1 MRTEPSSTDTKPNH
15 HSDVIG
21 GFPVDPRRRTRLGRV
36 EQART
41 AKFNRSNVDAQGLA
55 AELRRHLRG
64 EVRFDNGSRALYA
77 TDGSNYRQVPIGVV
91 IPRDVDDIIATVAAA
106 RDYGAPLLARGGG
119 TSLAG
124 QCCNVAVVMDLSKYM
139 HRILELDS
147 ARKRAR
153 VQPGVV
159 LDDLRDAAERYHLTF
174 GPDPST
180 HNHCTLGGMIG
191 NNSCGVH
198 SVMAGKTDDNIEELE
213 ILTYDG
219 TRMRVGKTGDD
230 KLADEMR
237 GGGRRGEIYTRLKAF
252 SDRYAELIRGRFPD
266 IPRRVSGYNLP
277 WLLPEQGFHVARAL
291 VGSECTC
298 VTVLEAT
305 VRLVSS
311 PPVRSLL
318 VLGYPDVYSAG
329 DHITEVLAH
338 KPIALEGLDDNLVE
352 DMKKKRLHPQDVKL
366 LPDGGGWLLVEFGG
380 DTKTAADDQARALMD
395 ALKNTQKPPSMKLFD
410 DPEQERTIWLVR
422 RSGLGATARVPGAK
436 DTWEGWEDSAVPPE
450 KLGNYL
456 RDLRKLLT
464 DFGYA
469 CALYG
474 HFGQG
479 CVHTRIDFDLVTKAG
494 IEKYRSFIHRAA
506 DLVIRY
512 GGSLSGEHGDGQSR
526 GELLPK
532 MFGPELMRAFH
543 EFKSIWDPDWKMNP
557 GKIIDPYRADENLR
571 LGVDYRPP
579 QLQTHFKF
587 PGDDQGS
594 FARATLRC
602 VGVGECRRENVGTM
616 CPSYRVT
623 REEKH
628 STRGRAHL
636 LFEMLQGDPL
646 KQGWRDRH
654 VKDALDLCL
663 ACKGCKGDC
672 PLQVDMATY
681 KAEFLSHYYE
691 DRLRPRHA
699 YAMGLIYWWARFAS
713 IVPGIANFFTQAP
726 AIADVVKMLGGIARQ
741 RQIPVFAPQTF
752 TQWFRRR
759 RERYNTEQ
767 PRVLLW
773 PDTFNNYFFPEVGR
787 AAVIVLEAAGFQ
799 VELPAK
805 SLCCG
810 RPLYDFGMLGPAKRL
825 LRQTLDTLRPEIEA
839 GVPIIGLEPSCVA
852 VFRDEM
858 TNLFPDDEDA
868 KRLRDRTFLISEFFE
883 TMLDGYQ
890 PPQLKRKALVHGHCH
905 QKAIMG
911 MGHDKSIFTK
921 LGLDYQLLDSGC
933 CGMAGS
939 FGFEA
944 GHYDISMNV
953 GELVLLR
960 EIRNASRETLIIADG
975 FSCREQIRQATD
987 REALHTAQVLQLA
1000 LEQSR
1005 VSRTTEKSRNYSSAV
1020 SPYPEKIFSDQRERE
1035 RAQANRKTV
1044 CALGGAITMALLL
1057 WAIRRKPEA
1066 L

>member
-1 MRTEPSSTDTKPNH
+1 MRTESSSTDTKPNH
-15 HSDVIG
+15 HSDAIG
-21 GFPVDPRRRTRLGRV
+21 IFPIDPRHRTQLDRV
-36 EQART
+36 ERAAT
-41 AKFNRSNVDAQGLA
+41 AKFNRSNVDAYRLA
-55 AELRRHLRG
+55 AELRRNLRG
-64 EVRFDNGSRALYA
+64 EVRFDSGSRALYA

-91 IPRDVDDIIATVAAA
+91 IPRDADDIIATVAAA
-106 RDYGAPLLARGGG
+106 RSCGAPVLARGGG

-153 VQPGVV
+153 VEPGVV

-219 TRMRVGKTGDD
+219 TRMRVGKTDDD
-230 KLADEMR
+230 KLVDEIR
-237 GGGRRGEIYTRLKAF
+237 AGGRRGEIYSRLKAF
-252 SDRYAELIRGRFPD
+252 RERYAELIRQRYPD

-277 WLLPEQGFHVARAL
+277 WLLPEHGFHVARAL

-311 PPVRSLL
+311 PRVRSLL

-329 DHITEVLAH
+329 DHISEVLTH

-352 DMKKKRLHPQDVKL
+352 DMKKKRLHPDDVKL

-380 DTKTAADDQARALMD
+380 ETKIAADEQARALMD
-395 ALKNTQKPPSMKLFD
+395 ALKKTQKPPTMKLFD
-410 DPEQERTIWLVR
+410 NPEQERTIWLVR

-464 DFGYA
+464 EFGYA

-479 CVHTRIDFDLVTKAG
+479 CVHTRIDFDLVSKAG

-506 DLVIRY
+506 DLVISY

-623 REEKH
+623 REEMH

-646 KQGWRDRH
+646 KHGWRDRH

-691 DRLRPRHA
+691 HRVRPRHA
-699 YAMGLIYWWARFAS
+699 YAMGLIYWWARLAS

-726 AIADVVKMLGGIARQ
+726 LLADIVKMLGGIARQ
-741 RQIPVFAPQTF
+741 RQMPLFAPQTF

-759 RERYNTEQ
+759 ARYNAGQ

-773 PDTFNNYFFPEVGR
+773 PDTFNNHFFPEVGR

-805 SLCCG
+805 PLCCG

-839 GVPIIGLEPSCVA
+839 GVPMIGLEPSCVA

-868 KRLRDRTFLISEFFE
+868 KRLRDRTFLMSEFFE

-890 PPQLKRKALVHGHCH
+890 PPQLKRKAIVHGHCH

-953 GELVLLR
+953 GELVLLP
-960 EIRNASRETLIIADG
+960 EIRNASKETLIIADG

-1005 VSRTTEKSRNYSSAV
+1005 AAQTREKSGNYSPAV
-1020 SPYPEKIFSDQRERE
+1020 SPYPEKIFSDERERE
-1035 RAQANRKTV
+1035 RAHANRKTA
-1044 CALGGAITMALLL
+1044 CALGGAIAMALVL
-1057 WAIRRKPEA
+1057 WATRRKRGA

>member
-1 MRTEPSSTDTKPNH
+1 MKTEPTSTDAKPNH
-15 HSDVIG
+15 HSDAIG
-21 GFPVDPRRRTRLGRV
+21 VFPIDPKRRTRLGRV
-36 EQART
+36 ENART
-41 AKFNRSNVDAQGLA
+41 AKFNRSNVDVHGLA
-55 AELRRHLRG
+55 AELRRNVRG

-91 IPRDVDDIIATVAAA
+91 IPRDVDDIVATVAAA
-106 RDYGAPLLARGGG
+106 RHYGAPVLARGGG

-147 ARKRAR
+147 SRKRAR
-153 VQPGVV
+153 VEPGLV
-159 LDDLRDAAERYHLTF
+159 LDDLRDAAERHHLTF

-198 SVMAGKTDDNIEELE
+198 SVMAGKTDDNIEELD

-237 GGGRRGEIYTRLKAF
+237 AGGRRGEIYRRLKEF
-252 SDRYAELIRGRFPD
+252 RDRYAEVIRGRFPD

-277 WLLPEQGFHVARAL
+277 WLLPEHGFHVARAL

-329 DHITEVLAH
+329 DHIAEVLAH

-352 DMKKKRLHPQDVKL
+352 DMKKKRLHPEDVKL

-380 DTKTAADDQARALMD
+380 ENKTAADDQARALMD
-395 ALKNTQKPPSMKLFD
+395 ALKNTQKAPTMKLFD

-436 DTWEGWEDSAVPPE
+436 DTWEGWEDSAVPPQ

-464 DFGYA
+464 EFGYA

-479 CVHTRIDFDLVTKAG
+479 CVHTRIDFDLVTKTG

-506 DLVIRY
+506 DLVISY

-532 MFGPELMRAFH
+532 MFGTELMRAFH
-543 EFKSIWDPDWKMNP
+543 EFKSIWDPEWKMNP

-571 LGVDYRPP
+571 LGIDYRPP
-579 QLQTHFKF
+579 QFETHFKF
-587 PGDDQGS
+587 SGDDQGN

-623 REEKH
+623 REEMH

-654 VKDALDLCL
+654 VKEALDLCL

-699 YAMGLIYWWARFAS
+699 YAMGLIYWWARLAS
-713 IVPGIANFFTQAP
+713 IVPGIANFLTQTPVLAD
-726 AIADVVKMLGGIARQ
+726 IAKMLGGIARQ
-741 RQIPVFAPQTF
+741 RRMPAFAPQTF

-759 RERYNTEQ
+759 ESYNAGQ

-773 PDTFNNYFFPEVGR
+773 PDTFNNHFSPEVGR

-799 VELPAK
+799 VELPTK

-810 RPLYDFGMLGPAKRL
+810 RPLYDFGMLGPAKSL
-825 LRQTLDTLRPEIEA
+825 LRQTLDTLRPEIEV
-839 GVPIIGLEPSCVA
+839 GVPIVGLEPSCVA

-883 TMLDGYQ
+883 TMEDGYQ
-890 PPQLKRKALVHGHCH
+890 PPQLKRKAIVHGHCH

-911 MGHDKSIFTK
+911 MGHDKSVFSK
-921 LGLDYQLLDSGC
+921 LGLDFRVLDSGC

-944 GHYDISMNV
+944 GHYDTSIAV
-953 GELVLLR
+953 GELVLLP
-960 EIRNASRETLIIADG
+960 EVRNASKETLIIADG

-987 REALHTAQVLQLA
+987 REALHTAQVLELA
-1000 LEQSR
+1000 LKQSR
-1005 VSRTTEKSRNYSSAV
+1005 AAQTTEKSRNDSPAV
-1020 SPYPEKIFSDQRERE
+1020 SLYPEKIFSDEREHE
-1035 RAQANRKTV
+1035 RAQANWKTI
-1044 CALGGAITMALLL
+1044 CAFGGALTMALLV
-1057 WAIRRKPEA
+1057 WAIRRKREA

>member
-298 VTVLEAT
+298 VTVLDAT

>member
-1 MRTEPSSTDTKPNH
+1 MRSEDTANNRMREKFYH
-15 HSDVIG
+15 RSDGVG
-21 GFPVDPRRRTRLGRV
+21 VFPVNVRRRTELGQI
-36 EQART
+36 EQTRT
-41 AKFNRSNVDAQGLA
+41 AKFNTSDIDARALA
-55 AELRRHLRG
+55 ADLRRHLRG
-64 EVRFDNGSRALYA
+64 EVRFDDGSRALYA

-91 IPRDVDDIIATVAAA
+91 IPRDIDDIVATVATA
-106 RDYGAPLLARGGG
+106 RHYGAPILARGGG

-124 QCCNVAVVMDLSKYM
+124 QCCNVAVVMDLSKFM
-139 HRILELDS
+139 HRILDLDP
-147 ARKRAR
+147 AGRRAR

-159 LDDLRDAAERYHLTF
+159 LDDLREAAERYHLTF

-198 SVMAGKTDDNIEELE
+198 SVMAGKTDDNVEELE
-213 ILTYDG
+213 VLTYDG

-230 KLADEMR
+230 ALANMMR
-237 GGGRRGEIYTRLKAF
+237 SGGRRGEIYTGLKTLR
-252 SDRYAELIRGRFPD
+252 DRYADLIRREYPD

-277 WLLPEQGFHVARAL
+277 WLLPEHGFHVARAL

-305 VRLVSS
+305 LRLVPS

-318 VLGYPDVYSAG
+318 VLGYSDVYTAG
-329 DHITEVLAH
+329 DHIMEILSH
-338 KPIALEGLDDNLVE
+338 KPIALEGLDDHLVE
-352 DMKKKRLHPQDVKL
+352 DMKKKRLHPEDVKL

-380 DTKTAADDQARALMD
+380 ENKRAADEQARKLMD
-395 ALKNTQKPPSMKLFD
+395 ALKNSAGAPSMKLFD
-410 DPEQERTIWLVR
+410 DSEEEQTIWLVR

-494 IEKYRSFIHRAA
+494 IEKYRAFIHRAA

-532 MFGPELMRAFH
+532 MFGPELMRAFR

-557 GKIIDPYRADENLR
+557 GKVVDPYRADENLR
-571 LGVDYRPP
+571 LGIDYRPP
-579 QLQTHFKF
+579 QLDTHFKF

-602 VGVGECRRENVGTM
+602 VGVGECRRESVGTM

-623 REEKH
+623 REEMH
-628 STRGRAHL
+628 STRGRARL
-636 LFEMLQGDPL
+636 LFEMLQGSPL

-654 VKDALDLCL
+654 LKEALDLCL

-672 PLQVDMATY
+672 PLQVDMASY
-681 KAEFLSHYYE
+681 KAEFLAHYYKN
-691 DRLRPRHA
+691 RLRPRHA
-699 YAMGLIYWWARFAS
+699 YAMGLIYWWARLAS
-713 IVPGIANFFTQAP
+713 FMPEMANLFTQTP
-726 AIADVVKMLGGIARQ
+726 ILRNGMKLLGGIARE
-741 RQIPVFAPQTF
+741 RQMPIFAPQTF
-752 TQWFRRR
+752 TEWFRRR
-759 RERYNTEQ
+759 GQRNAGK

-773 PDTFNNYFFPEVGR
+773 PDTFNNHFFPEVGR
-787 AAVIVLEAAGFQ
+787 AAVSVLEAAGFQ

-810 RPLYDFGMLGPAKRL
+810 RPLYDFGMLASAKRL
-825 LRQTLDTLRPEIEA
+825 LRQILDALRPEIEA

-868 KRLRDRTFLISEFFE
+868 KRLSDRTYLLSEFFE
-883 TMLDGYQ
+883 TMVDGFQ
-890 PPQLKRKALVHGHCH
+890 LPPLKRKALVHGHCH

-911 MGHDKSIFTK
+911 MAHEKSIFSK
-921 LGLDYQLLDSGC
+921 LGLDCEILDSGC

-944 GHYDISMNV
+944 GHYNVSMDV
-953 GELVLLR
+953 GELVLLPAVR
-960 EIRNASRETLIIADG
+960 RAAKETLIIADG

-1000 LEQSR
+1000 LEQESL
-1005 VSRTTEKSRNYSSAV
+1005 SRTRTRSEIYMRDL
-1020 SPYPEKIFSDQRERE
+1020 YPEKIFSEQRARE
-1035 RAQANRKTV
+1035 QTQAKQKAA
-1044 CALGGAITMALLL
+1044 CAVGAAVTAALLL
-1057 WAIRRKPEA
+1057 WATKRK
-1066 L
+1066 